1 MGVVSEKRNDAV
13 FVFGVAH
20 ELGFEPEVSLFIPR
34 EHVPMLL
41 AMKHIML
48 C

>member
-1 MGVVSEKRNDAV
+1 MNWDSNQK
-13 FVFGVAH
+13 F
-20 ELGFEPEVSLFIPR
+20 PIFILR